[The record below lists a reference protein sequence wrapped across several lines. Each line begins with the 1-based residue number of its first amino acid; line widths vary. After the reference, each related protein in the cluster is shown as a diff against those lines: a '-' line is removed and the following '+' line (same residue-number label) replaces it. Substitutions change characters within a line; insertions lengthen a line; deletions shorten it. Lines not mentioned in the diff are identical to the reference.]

1 MKRILVLPC
10 LILAIPVFAMEA
22 PEDHLSQ
29 LSSQKAQ
36 LVALVKEGNQTLQAI
51 STSGIISNPEKLNQ
65 ISQDISTGTNALET
79 LIIKIK
85 ATIASNEK
93 DPEAERI
100 MEDIGG
106 CILDV
111 VEVGLPLIP
120 TILEQVA
127 EAKEQNHPVTK
138 YHQTLKTL
146 KAKAPASN

>member
-1 MKRILVLPC
+1 
-10 LILAIPVFAMEA
+10 
-22 PEDHLSQ
+22 
-29 LSSQKAQ
+29 
-36 LVALVKEGNQTLQAI
+36 LQAI